1 MSILVVDD
9 SKLTCKLIK
18 HILGFEGIE
27 DVITAESAS
36 EAFHLLNLNDLQG
49 KALDVD
55 LIILDII
62 MPDIDGID
70 ACRIIKADGRYRE
83 VPIIMLTVLS
93 DKEILRTAFS
103 AGAID
108 YIVKPPDSIELMAR
122 TKSAL
127 KLKREIDKRTVREKE
142 LLEIT
147 QRLEEANKLLRELSS
162 IDGLTG
168 ISNRRHFEIELEN
181 EWKRAARN
189 YRPISVIMIDIDYFK
204 QYNDVYGHLTGDKC
218 LNQLAKVL
226 QTVIMRPGDILA
238 RYGGEEFV
246 AVLTETDINGARVVA
261 ERLRENVVSL
271 KIPHGGSKVSNIV
284 TISIGV
290 AATIPDTDVL
300 PQTLVE
306 TADKALYWAKRQ
318 GRNCVICG

>member
-1 MSILVVDD
+1 MSVLVVDD

-18 HILGFEGIE
+18 YILGTEGIG
-27 DVITAESAS
+27 DVITAYSAN
-36 EAFHLLNLNDLQG
+36 EAFNLLFLNDIQR

-62 MPDIDGID
+62 MPDIDGIN
-70 ACRIIKADGRYRE
+70 ACRIIKSDRRYRE

-93 DKEILRTAFS
+93 DKEILRSAFS

-122 TKSAL
+122 SKSAL
-127 KLKREIDKRTVREKE
+127 KLKREIDMRIVREKE
-142 LLEIT
+142 LLEMT

-168 ISNRRHFEIELEN
+168 ISNRRHFEIEL
-181 EWKRAARN
+181 
-189 YRPISVIMIDIDYFK
+189 
-204 QYNDVYGHLTGDKC
+204 
-218 LNQLAKVL
+218 
-226 QTVIMRPGDILA
+226 
-238 RYGGEEFV
+238 
-246 AVLTETDINGARVVA
+246 
-261 ERLRENVVSL
+261 
-271 KIPHGGSKVSNIV
+271 
-284 TISIGV
+284 
-290 AATIPDTDVL
+290 VL
-300 PQTLVE
+300 PQSLVE